1 MVDRS
6 WLLPESRRRPSG
18 ALGHHAGVN
27 DPVKDASPAP
37 LPHAVARL
45 RAACLA
51 DNEARP
57 RLDRGAERKP
67 RCEGCRLVASHC
79 ACALRPRV
87 ATRAGVCLLMAEF
100 EPLKPSNTGW
110 LVADVVPQ
118 AWAFSWSRTA
128 VAPALLA
135 LLDDPRWQPLV
146 VFPGE
151 FAEPARVVTE
161 LAPQACAEGRP
172 PLFILLDGTWSE
184 ARKMFRKSPYLD
196 RFPVLSL
203 HPEQLSRYKLRR
215 SWHGHHFCTSEVA
228 ALCLA
233 LAGELHA
240 AQTLEAWL
248 DVFSDRYLRAKQS
261 VLPDDTDDLH
271 QRLRELR
278 GVDRDGG
285 VSDAPLP

>member
-1 MVDRS
+1 
-6 WLLPESRRRPSG
+6 
-18 ALGHHAGVN
+18 VN
-27 DPVKDASPAP
+27 DPVKDTRPTS

-45 RAACLA
+45 RVACLA

-57 RLDRGAERKP
+57 RLDRGVERKP
-67 RCEGCRLVASHC
+67 RCDGCRLVASHC
-79 ACALRPRV
+79 ACALQARV
-87 ATRAGVCLLMAEF
+87 ATRAGMCLLMAEF

-118 AWAFSWSRTA
+118 TWAFSWSRTA

-151 FAEPARVVTE
+151 FAEPGRVVTE
-161 LAPQACAEGRP
+161 LAPQPSAAGRP

-184 ARKMFRKSPYLD
+184 TRKMFRKSPYLD

-203 HPEQLSRYKLRR
+203 HPEQLSRYQLRR
-215 SWHGHHFCTSEVA
+215 SWHVHHFCTAEVA

-233 LAGELHA
+233 LAGEPHA

-271 QRLRELR
+271 RRLRELR
-278 GVDRDGG
+278 DADRDKPL
-285 VSDAPLP
+285 VPAPDPANPA